1 MDETT
6 TALLKKYLKGDCSAE
21 ELHTVKE
28 LLDDEEN
35 AALLDTLMDELYG
48 VEWDKPELMEG
59 NSPIDEEKV
68 KSQLAEWVADHVS
81 DERKIRRSSSGI
93 RFFKTWKYAAVWAG
107 IILMSG
113 LAILQLKKT
122 LHPEQEIAYI
132 QQANHGQLP
141 QAHTLPDSS
150 VVYIGAGA
158 TIRYPETYGEKDRQL
173 LLEGQAFFQVKPDK
187 TRPFTV
193 ITGEVHTTVL
203 GTSFKIDAFKDQP
216 LIVAV
221 ATGKVAVNHVDKQK
235 SETLATL
242 TPGRK
247 ITWDATTKQ
256 AIETEVEVYGLE
268 QWAAGELVFD
278 DQPLGI
284 VLEEIGKRYS
294 STVSISDPML
304 QKYRVSGTFP
314 AGEPLEQV
322 LKILGR
328 SGKFNYTA
336 TGKDAYRIQKESTK
350 EE

>member
-6 TALLKKYLKGDCSAE
+6 TALLKKYLKGECSAE
-21 ELHTVKE
+21 ELHTVKQ

-48 VEWDKPELMEG
+48 VEWDKPELLEG
-59 NSPIDEEKV
+59 NSPIDEKRV
-68 KSQLAEWVADHVS
+68 KSQLAERVAEQVS
-81 DERKIRRSSSGI
+81 DERKTHRLGSPI

-107 IILMSG
+107 IILISG

-122 LHPEQEIAYI
+122 LTPEQEIAYI

-158 TIRYPETYGEKDRQL
+158 TIRYPETYGDKDRQL
-173 LLEGQAFFQVKPDK
+173 LLEGQAFFEVTPDK

-193 ITGEVHTTVL
+193 ITNEIHTTVL

-221 ATGKVAVNHVDKQK
+221 ATGKVAVSHVDNQQN
-235 SETLATL
+235 ETLATL

-247 ITWDATTKQ
+247 ITWDSTTKQ

-278 DQPLGI
+278 EQPLGI
-284 VLEEIGKRYS
+284 VLAEIGKRYR
-294 STVSISDPML
+294 STLSITDPTL

-314 AGEPLEQV
+314 SAEPLEQV

-336 TGKDAYRIQKESTK
+336 TGKNAYRIEKESAK